1 MNVVVF
7 QPRLKSD
14 VLRLKL
20 VSSVRGVRVI
30 AVDETGERTLDSAM
44 IEITSSGV
52 ARLSGFGGHG
62 MLTDDKGHVHDTTHC

>member
-7 QPRLKSD
+7 QPTVQSD

-20 VSSVRGVRVI
+20 INSVRGVMVI
-30 AVDETGERTLDSAM
+30 AVDKMGERVLDSAM

-52 ARLSGFGGHG
+52 ARLGGFRGHG
-62 MLTDDKGHVHDTTHC
+62 MLTDDKGRVHDTTHC